1 MPRYALAPPKI
12 IRESGDYDDSLWMV
26 QRPLYGL
33 RESPVIW
40 SQFRNARLREVRV
53 VVRDRKLGLKQ
64 LGSESELWLLS
75 DLETGEL
82 YGILVVHVDDLMYL
96 GAEEHKEIA
105 SLWPTSALEW
115 VGSSRAIRYL
125 GVEIKQD
132 SGSKAFSIN
141 QQAYIT
147 DLLRAHHM
155 QDTSD
160 AA

>member
-1 MPRYALAPPKI
+1 M
-12 IRESGDYDDSLWMV
+12 
-26 QRPLYGL
+26 
-33 RESPVIW
+33 
-40 SQFRNARLREVRV
+40 
-53 VVRDRKLGLKQ
+53 
-64 LGSESELWLLS
+64 
-75 DLETGEL
+75 
-82 YGILVVHVDDLMYL
+82 
-96 GAEEHKEIA
+96 IA
-105 SLWPTSALEW
+105 KSSLWPTSALEW